1 MRIESNKSKM
11 WDSPGGPVVKNLP
24 VNAGDTG
31 SIPGPGRSHM
41 PLGNQALVMQL
52 LKPGRLEPRLCNRRS
67 HGNEEPKHRSGSNLY
82 SPRPEN
88 AHVPQRRPST
98 AKNKLINNNKKK
110 KNKTRLV
117 HSQLSEAET
126 GL

>member
-1 MRIESNKSKM
+1 MR
-11 WDSPGGPVVKNLP
+11 SPNTAVK
-24 VNAGDTG
+24 
-31 SIPGPGRSHM
+31 
-41 PLGNQALVMQL
+41 
-52 LKPGRLEPRLCNRRS
+52 
-67 HGNEEPKHRSGSNLY
+67 SNLY

-110 KNKTRLV
+110 KNKTRSV

>member
-24 VNAGDTG
+24 VNAGDTD

-67 HGNEEPKHRSGSNLY
+67 HGNEEPKHRSEEQPVL
-82 SPRPEN
+82 
-88 AHVPQRRPST
+88 ST
-98 AKNKLINNNKKK
+98 TRECPCASM
-110 KNKTRLV
+110 KTQ
-117 HSQLSEAET
+117 HSQK
-126 GL
+126 